1 MQRHSASHKDT
12 EEHAVMGLD
21 NSSPPRAKKKKEKA
35 KKDAS
40 KKEKKHRKR
49 HRDKV
54 AILIMLM
61 PLCHYA
67 CLPDLFSPLECNAL
81 WAWCLSYRQK
91 SGSNP
96 AEGK

>member
-1 MQRHSASHKDT
+1 MKNMQRHSASRKDT
-12 EEHAVMGLD
+12 KGHAVVGLD
-21 NSSPPRAKKKKEKA
+21 NSSQPRAKQKKEKA

-54 AILIMLM
+54 AILIRLM

-67 CLPDLFSPLECNAL
+67 
-81 WAWCLSYRQK
+81 
-91 SGSNP
+91 
-96 AEGK
+96 